1 MYRALPVPDAIRA
14 FVDGIWSYRGR
25 GVPHRVLPDG
35 CLDFIVNLGSGSG
48 AVVGPMSR
56 AIVVPVRDGTT
67 SFGVRFRPGHAA
79 RFIDAHASELLD
91 TQGALDALTRVG
103 MLAERI
109 TEACSDAERVA
120 AITRTLLD
128 ARTRTRAA
136 DPLVEYAVTQIAQA
150 RGQIAVNALATGVGL
165 SERQLERR
173 FLERVGLGP
182 KRLAR
187 ITRFERAL
195 GLLDRRELSQAEIA
209 ARAGYSDEPHL
220 LRDFRAL
227 AGVTPGALLR
237 ERARDVGFVQG
248 DAAVVG

>member
-35 CLDFIVNLGSGSG
+35 CLDFIVNLGSGRG

-56 AIVVPVRDGTT
+56 AIVVPVRDGVT

-91 TQGALDALTRVG
+91 TQGALGALTRVG
-103 MLAERI
+103 MLAERLA
-109 TEACSDAERVA
+109 EAPSDAERVST
-120 AITRTLLD
+120 IQRILLE
-128 ARTRTRAA
+128 AGARTRAA
-136 DPLVEYAVTQIAQA
+136 DALVEHAVTQIART
-150 RGQIAVNALATGVGL
+150 RGQIAVHALAAGVGL

-195 GLLDRRELSQAEIA
+195 GLLERRELSQAEIA

-227 AGVTPGALLR
+227 AGITPATLLC
-237 ERARDVGFVQG
+237 ERVRDVGFVQG
-248 DAAVVG
+248 DAAVMG